1 MRQKTVKIGAKNQV
15 VIPKEAKRIARLV
28 EPGRRVSVTALDERR
43 LIIEVLPSNS
53 EWAAAT
59 QGVLKSLWKGNDATK
74 ALRQMRNKEWR

>member
-1 MRQKTVKIGAKNQV
+1 MKQKTVKIGSKNQV
-15 VIPKEAKRIARLV
+15 VIPKEAKKVARLV

-53 EWAAAT
+53 EWATTT

-74 ALRQMRNKEWR
+74 TLRQMRNKEWR